1 MAIND
6 IFQTPPGTVVPNTW
20 TMGGF
25 GYGEICKLVA
35 DRYCPDAIGV
45 ARVMVSSGNMTGPSL
60 DFVFKTS
67 SPPERTCKAVYAL
80 RELIDDPFKQK
91 VIEAAVPDLY
101 AKVRSLLSTI
111 DTSSFP
117 TLSARV
123 YRHDLVDLIQKEN
136 HARRNSARFEKFDYF
151 QHPLDPTIAERKIK
165 ASDFD
170 PTGFLGEDYPRFRG
184 PGPR

>member
-1 MAIND
+1 MA
-6 IFQTPPGTVVPNTW
+6 
-20 TMGGF
+20 GF

-35 DRYCPDAIGV
+35 DRYCPGAIGI
-45 ARVMVSSGNMTGPSL
+45 ARVMVSSGTMTGPSL

-101 AKVRSLLSTI
+101 AKVRSLLTTI
-111 DTSSFP
+111 DTTSFP

-136 HARRNSARFEKFDYF
+136 HARRNSARIEKFDYP
-151 QHPLDPTIAERKIK
+151 HALHHLDLSIAERKIK
-165 ASDFD
+165 ATDFN

-184 PGPR
+184 PGSR